1 MTVDDQ
7 RVKELYDYLGRV
19 TQIAYN
25 DDYLLTT
32 PVLCRSPFLRSIL
45 QTFATSQPAPKLTWL
60 HIVKNIFL
68 YYVKNSARYFIQL
81 AKHTAYYFSRQ
92 KFHLDPNT
100 DTLTLIDILF
110 FIPRII
116 ADGNYKC
123 IHFPGLEEALSN
135 RQKPCAYTTK
145 FFDTNNPFR
154 LFNVFKI
161 LKKNQRPV
169 LTEFQL
175 LNFSDY
181 CSAFKFLLMYP
192 LHVIK
197 LVNQLGNKPEDDFLG
212 HAIFETLSGPVLLYY
227 FQLLYGR
234 RISQLPVKKI
244 KCFSWYEGQPREKCF
259 YKGLRSVGGKVDLY
273 GSQLYIWPSKLGSTY
288 PEENEIQ
295 FGVVPDKIVVSSPY
309 YLPEQS
315 LLDYRVGPSLRSER
329 LFQVQANPVKSENI
343 LVLMSYFEPET
354 EYLLNLVNQ
363 LDVQQSILIKFH
375 PGVDQRKFAS
385 RVKPG
390 IQVVQGDLFD
400 FLINSKMVVGLAT
413 GTLAEAASLGIPAIN
428 IENIESG
435 QSEFS
440 YSFMPDHGKGVIW
453 DCASNVSELTDRV
466 NQFNALIAKE
476 PQTIAE
482 MGERY
487 KEIFFCEPTREKII
501 KAFELDVDD

>member
-1 MTVDDQ
+1 MMKVDDQ
-7 RVKELYDYLGRV
+7 RVKYLYDYLGSV

-32 PVLCRSPFLRSIL
+32 PVLCRSPFLNSIL
-45 QTFATSQPAPKLTWL
+45 RTSTANHPPPKLTGF

-68 YYVKNSARYFIQL
+68 YYIKSSARYFIQL
-81 AKHTAYYFSRQ
+81 AKHTAHYFSRQ
-92 KFHLDPNT
+92 KFHIDPDT
-100 DTLTLIDILF
+100 ETLTLIDVLF
-110 FIPRII
+110 FTPRII

-123 IHFPGLEEALSN
+123 IHFPGIEEALSK
-135 RQKPCAYTTK
+135 RQKPYAYTTK

-288 PEENEIQ
+288 PEENEIK
-295 FGVVPDKIVVSSPY
+295 FGVIPDKIVVSGTY
-309 YLPEQS
+309 CLPEQS
-315 LLDYRVGPSLRSER
+315 LINYRVGPSLRSQR
-329 LFQVQANPVKSENI
+329 LFQVQANPAGSEDI
-343 LVLMSYFEPET
+343 LVLMSYFEPEI

-363 LDVQQSILIKFH
+363 LNVQQSILIKFH
-375 PGVDQRKFAS
+375 PGIDQRKFAN
-385 RVKPG
+385 RVKLG
-390 IQVVQGDLFD
+390 VQVVQGDLYD
-400 FLINSKMVVGLAT
+400 FLINSKMVIGLAT

-428 IENIESG
+428 IENDESG
-435 QSEFS
+435 RSEFS
-440 YSFMPDHGKGVIW
+440 HSFMPDFGKGIIW
-453 DCASNVSELTDRV
+453 DSASNTSEVIDRI
-466 NQFNALIAKE
+466 NKFNSLINKQPE
-476 PQTIAE
+476 KIAE
-482 MGERY
+482 MGKIY
-487 KEIFFCEPTREKII
+487 KEMFFSEPSDLKIT
-501 KAFELDVDD
+501 KTFDLN